1 MINKRMKG
9 RRMNPDSAPGLPP
22 YGNRY
27 MENALRAG
35 HSLWPA
41 LKNYSVNK
49 ERKVS
54 SETAGIS

>member
-1 MINKRMKG
+1 
-9 RRMNPDSAPGLPP
+9 MNPDSAPGLPP

>member
-1 MINKRMKG
+1 M
-9 RRMNPDSAPGLPP
+9 DSDLAPGLLSN
-22 YGNRY
+22 GNRY